1 MYTHILF
8 DFFGTLVGYD
18 PSRTGQGY
26 PRAHAELGRLGATV
40 SYPDFVAGWDR
51 TFAAFD
57 RGSEP
62 EDREFS
68 MTQVGTAYLAEVLGR
83 VPEEADVAAFI
94 RIYLAEWSA
103 GVSYPPGVVEL
114 VSSLSRVYRLAVVT
128 NTHQPDLVP
137 GHLAAM
143 GILDAM
149 DAVVTSVDVG
159 RRKPHPAIYAETVQ
173 RLGIE
178 PGAAIFVGDTY
189 TADFAGPEKF
199 GMTAYLIDPAG
210 GADVPEDRRL
220 RSVLDLNGKV
230 RPGPNG

>member
-1 MYTHILF
+1 MHTHILF
-8 DFFGTLVGYD
+8 DFFGTLVRYD
-18 PSRTGQGY
+18 ARRTSQGY
-26 PRAHAELGRLGATV
+26 PRSHAELVRLGATV
-40 SYPDFVAGWDR
+40 SYADFVEGWDR
-51 TFAAFD
+51 TFAVFD

-68 MTQVGTAYLAEVLGR
+68 MTQVGTAYLTEVLGR
-83 VPEEADVAAFI
+83 VPAAGDVDAFI
-94 RIYLAEWSA
+94 RGYLAEWSA
-103 GVSYPPGVVEL
+103 GVSYPEGVVAL
-114 VSSLSRVYRLAVVT
+114 VRSLSRVYRLAVVT

-143 GILDAM
+143 GVLDAM
-149 DAVVTSVDVG
+149 DAVVTSVEVG
-159 RRKPHPAIYAETVQ
+159 RRKPHPAIYAEAVQ

-210 GADVPEDRRL
+210 VADVPGDRRL
-220 RSVLDLNGKV
+220 GSVLDLAAKV
-230 RPGPNG
+230 RASAR